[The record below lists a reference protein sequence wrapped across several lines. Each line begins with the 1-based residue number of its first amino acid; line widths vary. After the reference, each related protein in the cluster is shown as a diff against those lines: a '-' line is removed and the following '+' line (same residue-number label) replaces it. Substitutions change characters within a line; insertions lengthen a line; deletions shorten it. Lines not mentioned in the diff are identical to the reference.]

1 MPSYK
6 DGVSSS
12 GLKSNILNIL
22 KKVDEAHND
31 VAGSDAV
38 ITSTTDGT
46 HMKGSLHYS
55 GNAIDLRT
63 NDITKVKAEEFTKKL
78 KEKLGSGYDAVLEG
92 DHIHLEYD
100 PH

>member
-1 MPSYK
+1 
-6 DGVSSS
+6 
-12 GLKSNILNIL
+12 
-22 KKVDEAHND
+22 
-31 VAGSDAV
+31 
-38 ITSTTDGT
+38 
-46 HMKGSLHYS
+46 MKGSLHYS